1 MLKMDEVR
9 WEKRGKLEGKK
20 SKQEKRSLG
29 SKREAREHRSM
40 DRNYL
45 KTTMKVHKAEHLVS
59 NFSFVLLK
67 LLNLF
72 K

>member
-1 MLKMDEVR
+1 M
-9 WEKRGKLEGKK
+9 EGKK
-20 SKQEKRSLG
+20 SKQEKGSLG
-29 SKREAREHRSM
+29 CKREVREHRSVE
-40 DRNYL
+40 RNNL
-45 KTTMKVHKAEHLVS
+45 ITTMKVHKAEHLVS